1 MRFAKRLLN
10 AMPAAESSYAA
21 HIRPLANPPKII
33 PTADVAGL
41 QALADKHITKG
52 IGRMK
57 DHVFKEGKG
66 LRVLTTVRCAD
77 RLCGVLEGA
86 RAKAALMAGRQEAA
100 GLHLGYRSDLA
111 RTRPPGRD
119 CRDH

>member
-66 LRVLTTVRCAD
+66 LRVLTTVSCAR
-77 RLCGVLEGA
+77 RLCGVLGSEGEGSADGRTA
-86 RAKAALMAGRQEAA
+86 RSCWTSPRVSE
-100 GLHLGYRSDLA
+100 
-111 RTRPPGRD
+111 
-119 CRDH
+119 